1 MPATEPEP
9 EPSRTSPTQ
18 QLNIRIDHDLRDRLG
33 ALAKARY
40 TSVSALVREGIL
52 LLLETD
58 PKGVLPNNLAGPVLT
73 KAIELGELLVTR
85 TPEQGHEPLDYPPRP
100 PEPVTA
106 PPRPAPAP
114 APEAVTTSS
123 SDSTST
129 SSVSW
134 SG

>member
-1 MPATEPEP
+1 MPTPTNP
-9 EPSRTSPTQ
+9 PSSPTQ
-18 QLNIRIDHDLRDRLG
+18 QLNIRIDHDLRDRLS

-85 TPEQGHEPLDYPPRP
+85 TPEQGHEPLDYPPAADNQGS
-100 PEPVTA
+100 PEV
-106 PPRPAPAP
+106 
-114 APEAVTTSS
+114 AVTPNNNNNAGSSLTSSS

>member
-1 MPATEPEP
+1 MSPTEPNHTEQ
-9 EPSRTSPTQ
+9 STK
-18 QLNIRIDHDLRDRLG
+18 QLNIRIENGLRERLV
-33 ALAKARY
+33 ALSKARY

-85 TPEQGHEPLDYPPRP
+85 TPEQ
-100 PEPVTA
+100 A
-106 PPRPAPAP
+106 NQPA
-114 APEAVTTSS
+114 ETTTQ
-123 SDSTST
+123 DQT

>member
-1 MPATEPEP
+1 MPTPTNP
-9 EPSRTSPTQ
+9 PSSPTQ
-18 QLNIRIDHDLRDRLG
+18 QLNIRIDHDLRDRLS

-85 TPEQGHEPLDYPPRP
+85 TPEQGHEPLDYPSTETP
-100 PEPVTA
+100 PNNADASLTS
-106 PPRPAPAP
+106 
-114 APEAVTTSS
+114 SS